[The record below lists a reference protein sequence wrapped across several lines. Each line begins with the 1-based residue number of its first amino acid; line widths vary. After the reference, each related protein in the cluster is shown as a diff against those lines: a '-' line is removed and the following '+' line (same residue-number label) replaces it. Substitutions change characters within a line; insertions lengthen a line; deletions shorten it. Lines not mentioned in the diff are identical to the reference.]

1 MEEHLNYVREI
12 RRVVTRNFREDALAD
27 LVEEALHV
35 CGSERR
41 LEASHLVED
50 TTEGPDVAF
59 AVVGLVLPNF
69 GRGIVRCSCL
79 GVEEPFLSHF
89 RNIQV
94 AKLRAAVSVEKNVGG
109 FEIAMK
115 YVHFM

>member
-12 RRVVTRNFREDALAD
+12 RRVVTRNFREDALAY

-35 CGSERR
+35 RGSERR
-41 LEASHLVED
+41 LEAGHLVED

-59 AVVGLVLPNF
+59 AVVGLIFPNF

-79 GVEEPFLSHF
+79 GVKEPLLCNF

-94 AKLRAAVSVEKNVGG
+94 TKLCAAISVEKHVGG